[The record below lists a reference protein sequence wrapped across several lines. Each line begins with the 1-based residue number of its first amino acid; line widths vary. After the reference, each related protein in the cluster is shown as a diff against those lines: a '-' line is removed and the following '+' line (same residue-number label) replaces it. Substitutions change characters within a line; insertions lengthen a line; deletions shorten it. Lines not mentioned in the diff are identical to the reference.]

1 MISEDGA
8 AGVIV
13 SVTASQDIGKARA
26 DAERLAGSPG

>member
-13 SVTASQDIGKARA
+13 SVTAAGHRQGGRRRRAAGRVARI
-26 DAERLAGSPG
+26 